1 MEGSIQLLKDV
12 AIVSQRWPAVGNS
25 LSDMAGSDTLLS
37 KKHSQKSK
45 YASLIVDNIN
55 LNSIYDPQK
64 EAKLQ
69 LKNIP
74 KNATT
79 AWVYGGGSPHQLE
92 TLLNRK
98 PLIKLTW
105 VILSIKVFYQSLDFY
120 DFSSILQDPRL
131 VIEMATPKTKV
142 HFPFSVQTPCLYLA
156 DQQAVRLK
164 DMLQLE
170 LMTPFLHQHQQQ
182 KYDEWVYQQVKNNT
196 DLLEQDGD
204 ISELYN
210 STSGEVIVC
219 AAGPT
224 LSDWLQNYR
233 PNQEDL
239 IVTVDAA
246 LGALLSKNIVPTVV
260 VIIDPAHSMREL
272 FEGDLSSLEHSWLAY
287 VPEVYKK
294 ILLSWPGKRLAF
306 YAGGGLIQDVVEKFP
321 KSRLFAAGSV
331 AHSAVDL
338 AVKMGAE
345 RVRLVGFDFAHIDG
359 NSHAKEVAIHSLEE
373 NYGDNRT
380 VLNGYGEQI
389 PTLMN
394 LIHYLRDL
402 ESYISKI
409 QEIKNM

>member
-131 VIEMATPKTKV
+131 VIEMATPKTK
-142 HFPFSVQTPCLYLA
+142 
-156 DQQAVRLK
+156 R
-164 DMLQLE
+164 
-170 LMTPFLHQHQQQ
+170 
-182 KYDEWVYQQVKNNT
+182 
-196 DLLEQDGD
+196 
-204 ISELYN
+204 
-210 STSGEVIVC
+210 
-219 AAGPT
+219 
-224 LSDWLQNYR
+224 
-233 PNQEDL
+233 
-239 IVTVDAA
+239 
-246 LGALLSKNIVPTVV
+246 
-260 VIIDPAHSMREL
+260 
-272 FEGDLSSLEHSWLAY
+272 
-287 VPEVYKK
+287 
-294 ILLSWPGKRLAF
+294 
-306 YAGGGLIQDVVEKFP
+306 
-321 KSRLFAAGSV
+321 GS
-331 AHSAVDL
+331 
-338 AVKMGAE
+338 
-345 RVRLVGFDFAHIDG
+345 
-359 NSHAKEVAIHSLEE
+359 
-373 NYGDNRT
+373 
-380 VLNGYGEQI
+380 
-389 PTLMN
+389 
-394 LIHYLRDL
+394 
-402 ESYISKI
+402 
-409 QEIKNM
+409 